1 MKHIAILVSG
11 VAAAFLSG
19 CATTQR
25 PSYTVSVNGLAAQ
38 TTNAAASFI
47 VLPGDKNVAATDL
60 QFQEYAGFV
69 ERALGQRGLHRAPSV
84 DKADMMIFLAY
95 GIGDPKEHVYSY
107 SLPNFGQTGVSSS
120 TTYGSLYGNSYSG
133 TTYYTPTYGVTGYS
147 SHVGTY
153 VTFTRHVF
161 IEAVDIPTYRSK
173 KKVVQ
178 VWKTGIVSV
187 GSSGDLRRVFPVM
200 IGAASSY
207 LGTNTGE
214 IRTVNL
220 YEDDP
225 RVLLVKGITVE
236 KKK

>member
-1 MKHIAILVSG
+1 M
-11 VAAAFLSG
+11 
-19 CATTQR
+19 
-25 PSYTVSVNGLAAQ
+25 
-38 TTNAAASFI
+38 
-47 VLPGDKNVAATDL
+47 
-60 QFQEYAGFV
+60 
-69 ERALGQRGLHRAPSV
+69 
-84 DKADMMIFLAY
+84 
-95 GIGDPKEHVYSY
+95 
-107 SLPNFGQTGVSSS
+107 
-120 TTYGSLYGNSYSG
+120 
-133 TTYYTPTYGVTGYS
+133 
-147 SHVGTY
+147 
-153 VTFTRHVF
+153 F